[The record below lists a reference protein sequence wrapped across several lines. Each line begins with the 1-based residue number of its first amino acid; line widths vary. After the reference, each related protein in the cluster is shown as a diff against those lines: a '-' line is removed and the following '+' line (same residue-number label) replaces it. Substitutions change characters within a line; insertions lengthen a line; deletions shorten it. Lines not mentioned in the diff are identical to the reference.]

1 MCKKVILL
9 LITFSLSS
17 SLFGMTKKSRDGL
30 FSARVSRVNSEAGLV
45 RLKANFTNSKYLNKK
60 DKVEIW
66 TELNP
71 SRRCK
76 SYVAGKSPEYILV
89 KIPDF
94 KFCERFLPFNTGQYL
109 LFYSEDLKN
118 NITMGKEL
126 YGILLKKR
134 LALEG
139 KLRRRQQELDSHIE
153 KVNASNQRFEL
164 LRAKLEAEWR
174 SEIGALEEDKSNSLR
189 SYKALQMRM
198 DEIKFKMEQ
207 YRIDDDN
214 LVMDRWALDPRLF
227 YKK

>member
-1 MCKKVILL
+1 MSKLFFLL
-9 LITFSLSS
+9 LFFCTFAVEASVFRS
-17 SLFGMTKKSRDGL
+17 KDGL
-30 FSARVSRVNSEAGLV
+30 FSGRVSRINNEAGLV
-45 RLKANFTNSKYLNKK
+45 RFKVNFNNMKYLNKK

-71 SRRCK
+71 VQRCK
-76 SYVAGKSPEYILV
+76 AYVAGKSPDYILL
-89 KIPDF
+89 KIPDY
-94 KFCERFLPFNTGQYL
+94 KFCLRFIPFNAGQYL

-118 NITMGKEL
+118 NLTMGKEL
-126 YGILLKKR
+126 FEVLLKKR

-139 KLRRRQQELDSHIE
+139 KVRRRKRELDSHIE
-153 KVNASNQRFEL
+153 KVNATNKRYEV

-174 SEIGALEEDKSNSLR
+174 NEIANLEEDKSNALR
-189 SYKALQMRM
+189 SYTALQMRM

-214 LVMDRWALDPRLF
+214 LVLDRWSLDPRLY